1 MTSSAEAWRIC
12 ALEED
17 ELEAVLELSVAD
29 ARREQEELESPTPS
43 SESSSLFYD
52 DAFDY
57 YLEELSAVHSEEENN
72 AILRWEEDRDRA
84 GLDFESETHVQMHTL
99 LFTQHL
105 AFDSSSIAML
115 GGKAILPKPCNA
127 LILCFLGPRF
137 GPKVRDR
144 VGRTDSMRV
153 LPDKVIDCSCWSCRQ
168 TRITH
173 WLGA

>member
-43 SESSSLFYD
+43 SEASSFFYD

-105 AFDSSSIAML
+105 AFWRARGRFRSLGEDITPHASSPERPAFSRYRTFLAHSSVCFVVKFWKLMDGRELDACAMHPH
-115 GGKAILPKPCNA
+115 I
-127 LILCFLGPRF
+127 LGP
-137 GPKVRDR
+137 
-144 VGRTDSMRV
+144 
-153 LPDKVIDCSCWSCRQ
+153 
-168 TRITH
+168 
-173 WLGA
+173 